1 MNKLKVI
8 ELFAGVGAQRQA
20 LKEASADHEV
30 IAISE
35 IDKYA
40 LIAYELLHGK
50 TLNLGDIREIERLPY
65 ADMWTYSFLC
75 TDISLA
81 GRLGGF
87 EKGSNTNSSLLWEVQ
102 RLLIESSKTAE
113 LPKYLIMENV
123 KNLVSKKFMPSFQ
136 TWIDF
141 LTSLGYKN
149 FWKVLNA
156 KDYGIPQN
164 RERVFMVSILDK
176 DASYEFPKPIP
187 LTLKLADLL
196 EKEVD
201 EKYFLSEKLIEC
213 FCSMKNR
220 NGLIRGLRFRPHEFD
235 SKSAWTISTC
245 PGSRATDNFIVYP
258 IIAASRGRKDENGEY
273 KQHLEMGDCIS
284 NTLTTVQKDNFVIIP
299 QATKKGYAI
308 AELGDG
314 V

>member
-1 MNKLKVI
+1 M
-8 ELFAGVGAQRQA
+8 
-20 LKEASADHEV
+20 
-30 IAISE
+30 
-35 IDKYA
+35 DKYA
-40 LIAYELLHGK
+40 LKAYELLHGE
-50 TLNLGDIREIERLPY
+50 TLNLGDIRKIEKLPK
-65 ADMWTYSFLC
+65 ADMWTYSFPC
-75 TDISLA
+75 IDISLA

-102 RLLIESSKTAE
+102 RLLIESSKTTE
-113 LPKYLIMENV
+113 LPKYLLIENV

-136 TWIDF
+136 TWFDF
-141 LTSLGYKN
+141 LSSLGYKN

-187 LTLKLADLL
+187 LMLKLVDML

-220 NGLIRGLRFRPHEFD
+220 NGLIRGLRFRP
-235 SKSAWTISTC
+235 
-245 PGSRATDNFIVYP
+245 N
-258 IIAASRGRKDENGEY
+258 
-273 KQHLEMGDCIS
+273 
-284 NTLTTVQKDNFVIIP
+284 
-299 QATKKGYAI
+299 
-308 AELGDG
+308 
-314 V
+314 